1 MNPFVDRL
9 QVENFFCVKNVDL
22 PLTRLHAF
30 IGPNDSGKS
39 TLLRAAW
46 SLAHATGG
54 GRFPGPPVRWDG
66 QSTVTAWTG
75 EDWVQ
80 HSHEHGIRASG
91 DHGLR
96 NGAQLVRLEP
106 DALRQASGLIP
117 HGTPVAFENERGVG
131 LASVLDAMLSRH
143 PERFLAVRARFLELF
158 AGVERVEMQNDR
170 FQRKVIGL
178 TLQDGQQVGPDQ
190 MSEGML
196 YWLAFKAVQY
206 GSKPSILLIEEPENG
221 LHPARIRE
229 IMSLL
234 REISAETQVLVATHS
249 PLVVNEMKPEE
260 VTIIT
265 RNARD
270 GTRAKPMTETKN
282 FEQRRQVYALGE
294 LWLSYAD
301 GVLESE
307 LVGPDDAEDAKA
319 AG

>member
-1 MNPFVDRL
+1 M
-9 QVENFFCVKNVDL
+9 
-22 PLTRLHAF
+22 
-30 IGPNDSGKS
+30 
-39 TLLRAAW
+39 
-46 SLAHATGG
+46 
-54 GRFPGPPVRWDG
+54 
-66 QSTVTAWTG
+66 
-75 EDWVQ
+75 
-80 HSHEHGIRASG
+80 
-91 DHGLR
+91 
-96 NGAQLVRLEP
+96 
-106 DALRQASGLIP
+106 
-117 HGTPVAFENERGVG
+117 
-131 LASVLDAMLSRH
+131 
-143 PERFLAVRARFLELF
+143 RARFLELF